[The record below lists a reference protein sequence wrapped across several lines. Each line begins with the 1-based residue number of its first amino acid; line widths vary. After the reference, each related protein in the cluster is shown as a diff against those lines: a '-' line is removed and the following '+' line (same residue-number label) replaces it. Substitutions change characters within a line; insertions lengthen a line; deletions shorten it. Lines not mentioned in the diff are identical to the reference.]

1 VRKIRRVKITI
12 HHKEI
17 ARRLSRLKCDLKAAG
32 LEGDLQVREFI
43 SGLAARL
50 EAGTVFDSFD
60 KEFTGFAGT
69 GLPEK
74 CFFTAAAATLGE
86 QFSSHVTGQAEPN
99 ARAAAMVA
107 GYEFLETA
115 AELVCEIAAEEAAK
129 ENFNLGPYEIIRAP
143 LLEQPQDIKVP
154 LPVFIRES
162 AAFPPETAE
171 TALPPLFERLNAPKI
186 AVSTNNG
193 VLSPAFTVV
202 FIRKWQSRKKGR

>member
-1 VRKIRRVKITI
+1 MRKIRRVKITI

-32 LEGDLQVREFI
+32 LEGDLQVKEFI

-60 KEFTGFAGT
+60 KEFTGFNGT

-74 CFFTAAAATLGE
+74 CFFTVAAATLGE
-86 QFSSHVTGQAEPN
+86 QFSAHVLGIPDPN
-99 ARAAAMVA
+99 AKAAALVV

-115 AELVCEIAAEEAAK
+115 ADLVCEIAAEEAAK
-129 ENFNLGPYEIIRAP
+129 ENFNLGQYEIIRAP
-143 LLEQPQDIKVP
+143 LLEPPQDIRIP

-162 AAFPPETAE
+162 ATYPPETAE

-186 AVSTNNG
+186 AVATNNG
-193 VLSPAFTVV
+193 VLTPAFTVV